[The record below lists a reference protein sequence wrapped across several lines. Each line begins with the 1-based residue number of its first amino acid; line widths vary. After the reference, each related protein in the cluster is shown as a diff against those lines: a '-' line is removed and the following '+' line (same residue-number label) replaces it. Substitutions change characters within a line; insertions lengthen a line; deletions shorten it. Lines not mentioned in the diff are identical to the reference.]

1 MLKPYLK
8 DFTCSKFLINKKN
21 VETLFKGFY
30 LFKNF
35 LLIRKMSKPY
45 SKDFTCSKFLINKKN
60 VDILFKGFYLFIMN
74 KKTY

>member
-1 MLKPYLK
+1 
-8 DFTCSKFLINKKN
+8 
-21 VETLFKGFY
+21 
-30 LFKNF
+30 
-35 LLIRKMSKPY
+35 MSKPY